1 METITAQIA
10 RGVFDKELAQME
22 EAISQRLT
30 VVRKST
36 KMTDFGIGDKVKVN
50 SYCGTQYLRG
60 STATVVGIRQKKLL
74 IKLDAP
80 VGRFVRTMADGTKE
94 SSDIVVPPSI
104 LDKI

>member
-1 METITAQIA
+1 MQQNTVRLNKFISESGLCSRREADRFIEQ
-10 RGVFDKELAQME
+10 GNVF
-22 EAISQRLT
+22 ING
-30 VVRKST
+30 RKAN
-36 KMTDFGIGDKVKVN
+36 IGDKVKVN

-60 STATVVGIRQKKLL
+60 STATVIGMRQKKLL

-80 VGRFVRTMADGTKE
+80 VGRFVRTMADGTRE

>member
-22 EAISQRLT
+22 EAIAQRLT
-30 VVRKST
+30 IVRKSA
-36 KMTDFGIGDKVKVN
+36 KMADFGIGDKVKVN

>member
-22 EAISQRLT
+22 EAIAQRLT
-30 VVRKST
+30 IVRKST

-74 IKLDAP
+74 IKLDTP
-80 VGRFVRTMADGTKE
+80 VGRFVRTMADGTRE

>member
-1 METITAQIA
+1 METFEQQVLRGIYDEHLADMQTAI
-10 RGVFDKELAQME
+10 E
-22 EAISQRLT
+22 ERLT
-30 VVRKST
+30 TIRKSA
-36 KMTDFGIGDKVKVN
+36 KMTDFGVGDKVKVN

-60 STATVVGIRQKKLL
+60 STATVIGMRQKKLL

-80 VGRFVRTMADGTKE
+80 VGRFVRVMADGTRE